1 MNNLTPQARHR
12 QLRDVA
18 IFMASLD
25 DATAQRLLDGMPT
38 KDAMAVL
45 AEVDELENIDP
56 AEQRDVAEKF
66 RRSMAPNPPTKVEGV
81 ELDASLLAKIEEHD
95 SEGIYSAPQA
105 PQQTL
110 EALND
115 AEASAIVEMLS
126 AEHPQTIAIVLSRI
140 DVTKAAELMG
150 KLPLSL
156 QAEVL
161 GRMGNL
167 DTADEQTVQVIE
179 SQLANWIEQQRQRKH
194 RQAAGMELVQRILE
208 HTPETQRQTI
218 LAHMGKNTPDI
229 PNLVKPKSTRVQT
242 SAQTSKRQVETDSAV
257 HTKKRDS
264 LFRVETASEPTSRLP
279 LDSVFPSSTATE
291 HSADPLAE
299 LEQTDDVTLM
309 EALSRT
315 DRQVGALA
323 LAGASDVLMKRVLRG
338 LPRRQANT
346 MRRQLRTIGPT
357 KLSDMLIAQQQL
369 LQSVRQLAPR

>member
-1 MNNLTPQARHR
+1 MNTQTPQARHR

-18 IFMASLD
+18 IFVASLD
-25 DATAQRLLDGMPT
+25 DAMAQRLLGSMPA
-38 KDAMAVL
+38 KDAAAVL

-56 AEQRDVAEKF
+56 DEQREVVEKF
-66 RRSMAPNPPTKVEGV
+66 RRSMAPKPAPKVEGV
-81 ELDASLLAKIEEHD
+81 ELDASLLAKIEERD
-95 SEGIYSAPQA
+95 SEGIYSVPQS

-140 DVTKAAELMG
+140 EVTKAAELMG
-150 KLPLSL
+150 MLSVSL

-179 SQLANWIEQQRQRKH
+179 SQLANWIEQQRKLKH

-208 HTPETQRQTI
+208 HTPEAQRETV
-218 LAHMGKNTPDI
+218 LAHMGRNTPAVSK
-229 PNLVKPKSTRVQT
+229 LVPPKSTRT
-242 SAQTSKRQVETDSAV
+242 KTSKRQVKTVSAV
-257 HTKKRDS
+257 HAKRRDFS
-264 LFRVETASEPTSRLP
+264 LRVETASEQPPRP
-279 LDSVFPSSTATE
+279 PQASVPSSIPAIE
-291 HSADPLAE
+291 HSADPLTE

-309 EALSRT
+309 AALSRT

-357 KLSDMLIAQQQL
+357 KLSDMLAAQQQL